1 MDAVEFFDML
11 DEERTPLTD
20 ELFALMDL
28 DGSGTIEFDEFI
40 AVLLTYC
47 MYTKDDILRFCFDTF
62 DKDKSNSIDENEGD
76 LYRST
81 ERGDYPPAQ
90 PWTTR
95 EEGTAP
101 APTLAAFD
109 AGGVLLR
116 HGWAP
121 ASAFAPS
128 PMPAGAAAMAVAVGG
143 CEPFMTTTTT
153 PTTPAIGGAGPAAA
167 IPMATPVAMA

>member
-62 DKDKSNSIDENEGD
+62 DKDKSNSIDENE
-76 LYRST
+76 
-81 ERGDYPPAQ
+81 
-90 PWTTR
+90 
-95 EEGTAP
+95 
-101 APTLAAFD
+101 F
-109 AGGVLLR
+109 
-116 HGWAP
+116 
-121 ASAFAPS
+121 
-128 PMPAGAAAMAVAVGG
+128 MAL
-143 CEPFMTTTTT
+143 
-153 PTTPAIGGAGPAAA
+153 
-167 IPMATPVAMA
+167 

>member
-62 DKDKSNSIDENEGD
+62 DKHD
-76 LYRST
+76 L
-81 ERGDYPPAQ
+81 
-90 PWTTR
+90 
-95 EEGTAP
+95 
-101 APTLAAFD
+101 
-109 AGGVLLR
+109 GVLKCR
-116 HGWAP
+116 G
-121 ASAFAPS
+121 AFTPS
-128 PMPAGAAAMAVAVGG
+128 S
-143 CEPFMTTTTT
+143 
-153 PTTPAIGGAGPAAA
+153 
-167 IPMATPVAMA
+167 

>member
-62 DKDKSNSIDENEGD
+62 DKDKSNSIDENEFMA
-76 LYRST
+76 LLST
-81 ERGDYPPAQ
+81 VNNGAPLFPGNM
-90 PWTTR
+90 
-95 EEGTAP
+95 GTA
-101 APTLAAFD
+101 LMNFD
-109 AGGVLLR
+109 SNDDGLIDFQEFKVIETRYPCLLYT
-116 HGWAP
+116 
-121 ASAFAPS
+121 SPS
-128 PMPAGAAAMAVAVGG
+128 PRD
-143 CEPFMTTTTT
+143 
-153 PTTPAIGGAGPAAA
+153 
-167 IPMATPVAMA
+167 